1 MVELSFARA
10 AHARPTAGDALVPP
24 QGCGSLLAG
33 TLPRLHMA
41 SRERRRGLLLR
52 LPVPTRRGVDEDG
65 DGAHLLCH
73 TSPLNRAIL
82 A

>member
-1 MVELSFARA
+1 
-10 AHARPTAGDALVPP
+10 
-24 QGCGSLLAG
+24 
-33 TLPRLHMA
+33 
-41 SRERRRGLLLR
+41 
-52 LPVPTRRGVDEDG
+52 VPTRRGVDEDG